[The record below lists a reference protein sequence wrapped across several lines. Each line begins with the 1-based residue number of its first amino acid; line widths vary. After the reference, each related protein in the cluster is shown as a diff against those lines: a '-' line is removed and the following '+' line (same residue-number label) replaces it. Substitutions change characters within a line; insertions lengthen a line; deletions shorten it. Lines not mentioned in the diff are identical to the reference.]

1 MTTIMVIDDELL
13 IGQLLRYQLGDAGYA
28 VVAYQSGREALL
40 QLSLIQ
46 PDLVLLDVM
55 MPEISGYD
63 LCQEIR
69 SFSQVPVIMLTAKHD
84 DDDMVA
90 GLTIGADDYIGKPFS
105 APQLIARV
113 EAVLRRSGR
122 SPARPVRAAKPVSPP
137 AAVEPPRQA
146 PATPAAR
153 QAPSLP
159 RLGPR
164 LNAARRDRGLSLHD
178 AGQACGV
185 RWEFLQAIEQEQ
197 FSYIPRADL
206 RIALRS
212 YSAWLG
218 IDLHPYKRP
227 QARRR
232 SLKANLALAAA
243 LTLLVVLT
251 LALLML

>member
-1 MTTIMVIDDELL
+1 MTATIMVIDDEPL
-13 IGQLLRYQLGDAGYA
+13 IGQLLRYQLSDAGYA
-28 VVAYQSGREALL
+28 VATYQSGREALL
-40 QLSLIQ
+40 QLPQIQ

-63 LCQEIR
+63 LCREIR
-69 SFSQVPVIMLTAKHD
+69 AFSQVPVIMLTAKHG

-122 SPARPVRAAKPVSPP
+122 MPTLRHPPRPALPAPVAPP
-137 AAVEPPRQA
+137 ALAPVAPPR
-146 PATPAAR
+146 AR
-153 QAPSLP
+153 AIP

-164 LNAARRDRGLSLHD
+164 LSAARIDRSLSLHD
-178 AGQACGV
+178 ASQACGV

-197 FSYIPRADL
+197 FNSIPRDDL
-206 RIALRS
+206 RVALRS

-218 IDLHPYKRP
+218 IDLRPYRRP
-227 QARRR
+227 QPLRR
-232 SLKANLALAAA
+232 SMRANLALAAVLAMLA
-243 LTLLVVLT
+243 LLT
-251 LALLML
+251 LAMLIL